1 MLSELPLLTYA
12 RLLLGLSMDDSM
24 DDVGHDS
31 KLTASML
38 ELLGITCTSAP
49 SSCSG
54 TEMSSFDL
62 SLICSKVVLMMY
74 HIKVLEYNFATTTN
88 VSGASIIPVSTFF
101 DAEYI
106 GTGKQRMGVN
116 V

>member
-1 MLSELPLLTYA
+1 
-12 RLLLGLSMDDSM
+12 M